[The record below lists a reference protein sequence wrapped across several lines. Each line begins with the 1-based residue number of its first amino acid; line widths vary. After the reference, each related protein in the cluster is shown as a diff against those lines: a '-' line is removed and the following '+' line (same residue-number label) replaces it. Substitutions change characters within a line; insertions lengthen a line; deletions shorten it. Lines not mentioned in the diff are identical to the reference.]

1 MTQLPTL
8 TVFNGQVP
16 DKTTMDKDTFANSV
30 HIYLNYFNDSFV
42 PETNTLVNNMNTLSG
57 EVQTAANN
65 AEASAQNAATSE
77 ANAANSELKAYKWA
91 EEAEDVEV
99 ETGKYSAKHWAI
111 KAQAAVATLPE
122 GTIDDLLVATDKT
135 WSSQKISDEFFARGE
150 VAKPSIIVP
159 ADGAIDFS
167 GTIESSA
174 FATKENFI
182 GTQDFVEWQL
192 ATDSGFTTLVDSY
205 AGSSNLTS
213 WTPNYGSNP
222 STTMYVRVRHGS
234 DNHISEWSDVVSFM
248 TPANTAPTINSVT
261 WSNSTIYDNNT
272 YDVTIDATDPDGDV
286 LTYSVTADDA
296 NVTITQDATI
306 PNVFHVTFPDYTAD
320 TIVNFTYTVDDGNGG
335 SDSLTEGVTVTNNYN
350 IMATID
356 SGDNDYLYDIST
368 DANGNVFVCG
378 WVTSGN
384 QYDCYI
390 AKLDNKLNLLS
401 QYTIDSGTG
410 SDMVTGISVDANG
423 NVFVCGYSNDG
434 TTYNYY
440 IAKFDNDLN
449 LISQYTIDSGD
460 SDYLYSISTDANG
473 NVFVCGYS
481 STATTSVCY
490 IAKFDNDL
498 NLISQYTIDSGNA
511 DYGRWI
517 SVDANGNVFVC
528 GYSNDGTTYN
538 HYIAK
543 LDNDLNLISQ
553 YTIDGGNDDYSFRM
567 SIDGNG
573 NVFVCGHSYDGTTYN
588 AYIAK
593 FDNDLNLIS
602 QYTIDSGTGTDT
614 FISIDINS
622 NGNVFVAGYS
632 DDGTTY
638 NAYIVKFDNDL
649 NLISQYTI
657 DSGDADYLYGISTDA
672 NGNVFVCGKSN
683 DGTTYNHYVSKFIND
698 LNIPSGTYSITVG
711 SITFTLTDV
720 AFTPTAQTW
729 TPTAQTWSP
738 TAQTWSPTAQTWSP
752 TAQTW
757 TVSTGT
763 F

>member
-378 WVTSGN
+378 
-384 QYDCYI
+384 
-390 AKLDNKLNLLS
+390 
-401 QYTIDSGTG
+401 
-410 SDMVTGISVDANG
+410 
-423 NVFVCGYSNDG
+423 
-434 TTYNYY
+434 
-440 IAKFDNDLN
+440 
-449 LISQYTIDSGD
+449 
-460 SDYLYSISTDANG
+460 
-473 NVFVCGYS
+473 
-481 STATTSVCY
+481 
-490 IAKFDNDL
+490 
-498 NLISQYTIDSGNA
+498 
-511 DYGRWI
+511 
-517 SVDANGNVFVC
+517 
-528 GYSNDGTTYN
+528 YSNDGTTYN